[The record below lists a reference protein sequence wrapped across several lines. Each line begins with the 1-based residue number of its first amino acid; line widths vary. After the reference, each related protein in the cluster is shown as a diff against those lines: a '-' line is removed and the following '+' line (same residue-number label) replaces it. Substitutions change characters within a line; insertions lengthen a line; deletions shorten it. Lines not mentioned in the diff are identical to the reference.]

1 MENLKVSE
9 QPQIILKRLIRV
21 NKIMMAQPNVRSRPN
36 LKQQLEEQQ
45 ALLEML
51 QPYLDP

>member
-21 NKIMMAQPNVRSRPN
+21 NNLMLEEATKMGRPH
-36 LKQQLEEQQ
+36 LKQHLETQK
-45 ALLEML
+45 ALLDLLE
-51 QPYLDP
+51 PYLDA